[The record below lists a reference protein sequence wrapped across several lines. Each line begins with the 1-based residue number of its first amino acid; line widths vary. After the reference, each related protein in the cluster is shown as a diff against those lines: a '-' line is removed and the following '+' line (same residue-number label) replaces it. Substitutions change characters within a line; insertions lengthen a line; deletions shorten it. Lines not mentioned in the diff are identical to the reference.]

1 MGLIDIVWNNLRR
14 RKGKVFLLVLGLTIG
29 VTTVV
34 ALQAITRTMRDDV
47 GVKLDEFG
55 ANILVVPQS
64 NSLSLSYGGM
74 TVSSAAYDVG
84 ELTSLDMER
93 IQTIPNAAN
102 ISTIAP
108 ILLSA
113 VQVKGQY
120 VLVAGVDLEAELRM
134 KKWWQ
139 LDGRAPQADGEA
151 LAGARVAEL
160 LGLSVG
166 SQVPVGNRTFEIVA
180 TLAENGMQD
189 DDMLFVDLNAA
200 QSALNRFGTI
210 SLVEVSALCNACPIE
225 EMIRQIQ
232 EAVPQARV
240 TGLRQA
246 VALRMETVDQL
257 TRFAWALS
265 AVVLVIGGLVV
276 LTTMLGAVAERK
288 QEIGIFR
295 AMGFRRTHIMRVI
308 LAEAALVSLVGGLL
322 GWLIGMVAAT
332 LLASS
337 VAQISVAVQWNPWL
351 LLGAVGTALFLG
363 VLSSLYPAVRAAQ
376 LDPNTALQAL

>member
-34 ALQAITRTMRDDV
+34 ALQAITQTMRDDV
-47 GVKLDEFG
+47 GAKLDEFG

-151 LAGARVAEL
+151 IAGARVAEL

-166 SQVPVGNRTFEIVA
+166 SQVPVGSRAFEIVA

-210 SLVEVSALCNACPIE
+210 SLIEVSALCNACPIE

>member
-1 MGLIDIVWNNLRR
+1 MGLMDIVWNNLRR

-332 LLASS
+332 LLASR
-337 VAQISVAVQWNPWL
+337 VAQTSVAVQWNPWL

>member
-1 MGLIDIVWNNLRR
+1 VGLIDIVWNNLRR

-200 QSALNRFGTI
+200 QNALNRFGTI

-332 LLASS
+332 LLASR
-337 VAQISVAVQWNPWL
+337 VAQTSVAVQWNPWL

>member
-1 MGLIDIVWNNLRR
+1 MGLMDIVWNNLRR

-93 IQTIPNAAN
+93 IQTIPNAAS

-332 LLASS
+332 LLASR
-337 VAQISVAVQWNPWL
+337 VAQTSVAVQWNPWL

>member
-34 ALQAITRTMRDDV
+34 ALQAITQTMRDDV

-151 LAGARVAEL
+151 IAGARVAEL
-160 LGLSVG
+160 LGLSAG
-166 SQVPVGNRTFEIVA
+166 SQVPVGSRTFEIVA
-180 TLAENGMQD
+180 ILAENGMQD

-210 SLVEVSALCNACPIE
+210 SLIEVSALCNACPIE

-332 LLASS
+332 LLASR

>member
-34 ALQAITRTMRDDV
+34 ALQAITQTMRDDV

-151 LAGARVAEL
+151 IAGARVAEL

-180 TLAENGMQD
+180 ILAENGMQD

-210 SLVEVSALCNACPIE
+210 SLIEVSALCNACPIE

-295 AMGFRRTHIMRVI
+295 AMGFRRMHIMRVI

-332 LLASS
+332 LLASR

>member
-34 ALQAITRTMRDDV
+34 ALQAITQTMRDDV

-151 LAGARVAEL
+151 IAGARVAEL

-180 TLAENGMQD
+180 ILAENGMQD

-210 SLVEVSALCNACPIE
+210 SLIEVSALCNACPIE

-276 LTTMLGAVAERK
+276 LTTMLGAVVERK

>member
-180 TLAENGMQD
+180 ILAENGMQD

-200 QSALNRFGTI
+200 QNALNRFGTI

-332 LLASS
+332 LLASR
-337 VAQISVAVQWNPWL
+337 VAQTSVAVQWNPWL

>member
-1 MGLIDIVWNNLRR
+1 MGLMDIVWNNLRR

-34 ALQAITRTMRDDV
+34 ALQAITQTMRDDV

-93 IQTIPNAAN
+93 IQTIPNAAS

-337 VAQISVAVQWNPWL
+337 VAQISVAVQWSPWL

>member
-34 ALQAITRTMRDDV
+34 ALQAITQTMRDDV
-47 GVKLDEFG
+47 GAKLDEFG

-139 LDGRAPQADGEA
+139 LDGRVPQADGEA
-151 LAGARVAEL
+151 IAGARVAEL
-160 LGLSVG
+160 LGLSAG
-166 SQVPVGNRTFEIVA
+166 SQVPVGSRTFEIVA
-180 TLAENGMQD
+180 ILAENGMQD

-200 QSALNRFGTI
+200 QSALDRFGTI
-210 SLVEVSALCNACPIE
+210 SLIEVSALCNACPIE

-337 VAQISVAVQWNPWL
+337 VAQVSVAVQWNPWL

>member
-34 ALQAITRTMRDDV
+34 ALQAITQTMRDDV

-151 LAGARVAEL
+151 IAGARVAEL
-160 LGLSVG
+160 LGLSAG

-180 TLAENGMQD
+180 ILAENGMQG

-232 EAVPQARV
+232 KAVPQARV

-332 LLASS
+332 LLASR

-351 LLGAVGTALFLG
+351 LLGAVGTALCLG

>member
-34 ALQAITRTMRDDV
+34 ALQAITQTMRDDV

-120 VLVAGVDLEAELRM
+120 VLVAGVDLAAELRM

-151 LAGARVAEL
+151 IAGARVAEL
-160 LGLSVG
+160 LGLSAG
-166 SQVPVGNRTFEIVA
+166 SQVPVGSRTFEIVA

-200 QSALNRFGTI
+200 QSALDRFGTI
-210 SLVEVSALCNACPIE
+210 SLIEVSALCNACPIE

-295 AMGFRRTHIMRVI
+295 AMGFRRVHIMRVI

-332 LLASS
+332 LLASR

>member
-1 MGLIDIVWNNLRR
+1 MGLLDIVWNNLRR
-14 RKGKVFLLVLGLTIG
+14 RKGKVLLLVVGLTIG

-34 ALQAITRTMRDDV
+34 ALLAITQAMRNDV
-47 GVKLDEFG
+47 GAKLDEFG

-64 NSLSLSYGGM
+64 NSLSLSYGGL

-84 ELTSLDMER
+84 ELTSQDLER

-108 ILLSA
+108 VLLSA
-113 VQVKGQY
+113 VQVRGQY
-120 VLVAGVDLEAELRM
+120 VLVAGVDLAAELRM

-139 LDGRAPQADGEA
+139 LDGRAPQSDGEA
-151 LAGARVAEL
+151 IAGTRVAEL
-160 LGLSVG
+160 LGLSLG

-180 TLAENGMQD
+180 ILAPNGMQD
-189 DDMLFVDLNAA
+189 DDMLFVDLDAA

-210 SLVEVSALCNACPIE
+210 SLIEVSALCNACPIE

-232 EAVPQARV
+232 GALPQARV

-257 TRFAWALS
+257 TRFAWAVS
-265 AVVLVIGGLVV
+265 GVVLVIGGLVV

-288 QEIGIFR
+288 QEIGVFR
-295 AMGFRRTHIMRVI
+295 AMGFRRAHIVRVI
-308 LAEAALVSLVGGLL
+308 LSEAALVSLLGGLL
-322 GWLIGMVAAT
+322 GWLIGMAAAT
-332 LLASS
+332 VLASG
-337 VAQISVAVQWNPWL
+337 VAQVSAAVRWNPWL
-351 LLGAVGTALFLG
+351 ALGAIGAALALG
-363 VLSSLYPAVRAAQ
+363 LLSSLYPAVRAAR
-376 LDPNTALQAL
+376 LDPNTALQSL

>member
-1 MGLIDIVWNNLRR
+1 MGLMDIVWNNLRR

-139 LDGRAPQADGEA
+139 LDGRVPQADGEA

-332 LLASS
+332 LLASR
-337 VAQISVAVQWNPWL
+337 VAQTSVAVQWNPWL

>member
-34 ALQAITRTMRDDV
+34 ALQAITRTMRADV

-332 LLASS
+332 LLASR
-337 VAQISVAVQWNPWL
+337 VAQTSVAVQWNPWL

>member
-34 ALQAITRTMRDDV
+34 ALQAITQTMRDDV

-151 LAGARVAEL
+151 IAGARVAEL

-180 TLAENGMQD
+180 ILAENGMQD

-200 QSALNRFGTI
+200 QSALDRFGTI
-210 SLVEVSALCNACPIE
+210 SLIEVSALCNACPIE